1 MFRVLT
7 ILFLLASSVIYSQ
20 KISFSNETDLYEIL
34 INVKLLDSESKSPIS
49 FAEVFFP
56 NKNIGAISDENGDIF
71 LNYLESKV
79 IDTDSLK
86 IVSHGY
92 KTISTTAKVFYQ
104 FLKNTDEIYLSKAP
118 ETISEINVNT
128 DNYLYG
134 KVFSTRGP
142 IQGATIKVKNSFVES
157 KSDFEG
163 FFRIKA
169 KIDDIIVVNFLGMIE
184 EQFFVTNFDDK
195 YVLLKS
201 ENQIL
206 DEVNLSV
213 EIEKDSLV
221 DTGYGKK
228 NKKSVGF
235 STSSIS
241 YDEFPSGARNI
252 IDIIRGK
259 FNNVQ
264 IGHGMSILQ
273 ILCKNCSFYTFH
285 LSSTL

>member
-7 ILFLLASSVIYSQ
+7 ILFLSASSVIYSQ

-34 INVKLLDSESKSPIS
+34 INVKLLDSESKLPIS

-71 LNYLESKV
+71 LNFLESKV
-79 IDTDSLK
+79 NDTDSLK
-86 IVSHGY
+86 IISQGY

-104 FLKNTDEIYLSKAP
+104 FLKNTDEIYLSKTA
-118 ETISEINVNT
+118 ETISEINVSTN
-128 DNYLYG
+128 NYLYG

-228 NKKSVGF
+228 IKNPLDF
-235 STSSIS
+235 QLHPFRMMN
-241 YDEFPSGARNI
+241 FPLVLGI
-252 IDIIRGK
+252 
-259 FNNVQ
+259 
-264 IGHGMSILQ
+264 
-273 ILCKNCSFYTFH
+273 
-285 LSSTL
+285 